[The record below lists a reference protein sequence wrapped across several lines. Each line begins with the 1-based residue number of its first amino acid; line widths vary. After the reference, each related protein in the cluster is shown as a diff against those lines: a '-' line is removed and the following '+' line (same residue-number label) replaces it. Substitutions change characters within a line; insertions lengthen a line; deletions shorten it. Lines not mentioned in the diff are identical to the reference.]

1 VIKQEKEMAMERKEE
16 LDKLHKVF
24 QLLKE
29 LGLDASDEQKA
40 TLRKMEREYVIQ
52 EAANL
57 LNQELKRLLKNLQ
70 NSFSCSIRKQE
81 GEIIVERKRANEVSD
96 SSTSTG
102 TGRSLV
108 RVTYPDGRVSC
119 HRTVTDTLTEVVKY
133 AGAQRVR
140 DLKIIMMGENI
151 ISNRLFDN
159 LKHRASQKDVGDGL
173 YVNAYSGVNTKY
185 EQMMTINLRLHLGLR
200 LERVID

>member
-1 VIKQEKEMAMERKEE
+1 MTMERKEE
-16 LDKLHKVF
+16 LDKLHNVF
-24 QLLKE
+24 HLLKE
-29 LGLDASDEQKA
+29 LGLEASDEQKA
-40 TLRKMEREYVIQ
+40 ALQKMEREYVAQ
-52 EAANL
+52 EAAKL
-57 LNQELKRLLKNLQ
+57 LSKELKPLLKNLR
-70 NSFSCSIRKQE
+70 NGFSCRIRKQE
-81 GEIIVERKRANEVSD
+81 ETIIVERKRASEATD
-96 SSTSTG
+96 GGTSTG

-108 RVTYPDGRVSC
+108 RVTYPDGRVTC

-173 YVNAYSGVNTKY
+173 YVNAYSGINTKY

>member
-1 VIKQEKEMAMERKEE
+1 MAMERKEE

-40 TLRKMEREYVIQ
+40 TLIKMEREYVIQ

-57 LNQELKRLLKNLQ
+57 LNQELKPLLKNLQ
-70 NSFSCSIRKQE
+70 NGFSCSIRKQE

-108 RVTYPDGRVSC
+108 RVTYPDGRTTC

>member
-1 VIKQEKEMAMERKEE
+1 MAMERKEE

>member
-1 VIKQEKEMAMERKEE
+1 MAMERKEE

-57 LNQELKRLLKNLQ
+57 LNQELKPLLKNLQ

-108 RVTYPDGRVSC
+108 RVTYPDGRVTC

-140 DLKIIMMGENI
+140 ELKIIMMGENI

>member
-1 VIKQEKEMAMERKEE
+1 MAMERKEE

-57 LNQELKRLLKNLQ
+57 LNQELKPLLKNLQ

-108 RVTYPDGRVSC
+108 RVTYPDGRVTC

>member
-1 VIKQEKEMAMERKEE
+1 MERKEE

-57 LNQELKRLLKNLQ
+57 LNQELKPLLKNLQ

-108 RVTYPDGRVSC
+108 RVTYPDGRVTC

>member
-1 VIKQEKEMAMERKEE
+1 MERKEE
-16 LDKLHKVF
+16 IDKLHKVF

-57 LNQELKRLLKNLQ
+57 LNQELKPLLKNLQ

-108 RVTYPDGRVSC
+108 RVTYPDGRVTC